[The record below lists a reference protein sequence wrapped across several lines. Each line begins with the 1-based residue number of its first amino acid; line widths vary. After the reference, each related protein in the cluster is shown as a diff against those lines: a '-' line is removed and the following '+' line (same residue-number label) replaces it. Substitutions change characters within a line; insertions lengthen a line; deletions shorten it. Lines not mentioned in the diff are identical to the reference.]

1 MHRVYNSFINLS
13 GVVLKTAGFFSGKLK
28 KFTNGRKNL
37 FENLES
43 QIERNSKRI
52 WIHAASLGEFE
63 MGVPVLKILKD
74 DYPNHQIIVSFFSP
88 SGFENKRSHPLVDIF
103 TYLPLDTKNNA
114 RRFIKMINP
123 EMAIFIKYDFWP
135 NFLTELKKH
144 NIRTF
149 LVSGVFREDQLF
161 FKSYGKWMRQSLKAF
176 EHFFVQDQNSAELLK
191 KMDFDN
197 VTVAGDNRFDRV
209 AAQLEIDNKI
219 DFIER
224 FKQDKLLIVF
234 GSSWPEDEELYL
246 DFINES
252 SGIKFLIAPHE
263 IKRDQIHNLRTR
275 IQKKVS
281 TYTGKEDLPIQ
292 DVEVFI
298 MDTIGFL
305 GKAYS
310 YANIAYVGGAA
321 GNTGLHNILEPATFG
336 IPIITGKNFQKFP
349 EAIKLQKLA
358 GLYTVDSKEE
368 FSEIAEKLVSN
379 ENFRRKTG
387 MISGHFINSNTGAT
401 RLFQQY
407 LTK

>member
-161 FKSYGKWMRQSLKAF
+161 FKSYGRWMRQSLKAF

-191 KMDFDN
+191 KMGFDN

-275 IQKKVS
+275 IRKKVS

-336 IPIITGKNFQKFP
+336 IPIITGKNIQKFP

>member
-336 IPIITGKNFQKFP
+336 IPIITGKNIQKFP